1 MYAFAMKHV
10 SKVIKKSTL
19 FKYGLNLSP
28 MYRRTTGKVVF
39 ISDDLMEV
47 RIRIRLSYKNS
58 NYVGTIFGGSLF
70 AATDPFYMVQLINIL
85 GDDYVVWDKASTI
98 QFKRPAKETVY
109 ANFVFSL
116 REIEQ
121 IKQDVTKKR
130 EIDCVKIVQI
140 TNKDQST
147 VIAEVSKTIYI
158 ADKTYFKEKRK
169 RRK

>member
-10 SKVIKKSTL
+10 SKVIQKSTL

-28 MYRRTTGKVVF
+28 MYRRTTGKVIF
-39 ISDDLMEV
+39 ISKDLMEV
-47 RIRIRLSYKNS
+47 RIKIRLSYKNS

-98 QFKRPAKETVY
+98 KFKRPAKETVY
-109 ANFVFSL
+109 ASFVFSL
-116 REIEQ
+116 EEIEK
-121 IKQDVTKKR
+121 IKQDVAEKK
-130 EIDCVKIVQI
+130 EIDCIKILQI
-140 TNKDQST
+140 TNKDQSK
-147 VIAEVSKTIYI
+147 VIAEVSKTMYI

>member
-10 SKVIKKSTL
+10 SKVIQKSTL

-28 MYRRTTGKVVF
+28 MYRRTTGKVIF
-39 ISDDLMEV
+39 ISKDLMEV
-47 RIRIRLSYKNS
+47 RIKIRLSYKNS

-98 QFKRPAKETVY
+98 KFKRPAKETVY
-109 ANFVFSL
+109 ASFVFSL
-116 REIEQ
+116 EEIEE
-121 IKQDVTKKR
+121 IKQDVAEKK
-130 EIDCVKIVQI
+130 EIDCIKILQI
-140 TNKDQST
+140 TNKDQSK
-147 VIAEVSKTIYI
+147 VIAEVSKTMYI

>member
-1 MYAFAMKHV
+1 MYAFTLKHIG
-10 SKVIKKSTL
+10 KFIKKSIL

-47 RIRIRLSYKNS
+47 RIRIRLTYKNS

-85 GDDYVVWDKASTI
+85 GDNYVVWDKESTI
-98 QFKRPAKETVY
+98 KFKRPAKETVF
-109 ANFVFSL
+109 ASFTFSL
-116 REIEQ
+116 EEIEQ
-121 IKQDVTKKR
+121 IKQEVAEKR
-130 EIDCVKIVQI
+130 EIDCIKKVNI
-140 TNKDQST
+140 TNKDGSV

-158 ADKTYFKEKRK
+158 ADKTYFKEKRA